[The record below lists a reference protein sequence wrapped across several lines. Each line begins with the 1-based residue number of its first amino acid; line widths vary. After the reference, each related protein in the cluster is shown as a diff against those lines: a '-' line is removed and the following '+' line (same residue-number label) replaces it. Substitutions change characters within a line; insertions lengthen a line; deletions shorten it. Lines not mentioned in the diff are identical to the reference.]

1 MEWFKFRTCWRR
13 PLLKLTDEEAGRVVK
28 ALVTFIDTGEEQEA
42 GFREDILLSEM
53 MDILQADLEQIRLK
67 EIKNETIREKKRAAG
82 RKGADARWGAQQA
95 PTADSRCGVLPS
107 GACGRHDEP
116 SGTMDCHDL
125 PSDAMD
131 CHDLP
136 CKNKKKNKNSEKEKE
151 KDTEKEGE
159 EEKEYGSVPLPAEVT
174 ELPAAEIPLNDGSEF
189 GIYRKDIE
197 EYALLYPA
205 VDIEQELRKM
215 RGWCLANPTRKKTRR
230 GVRSFINTWL
240 SREQDKGGQRNE
252 PPENPFLAYARGEKK
267 IGGLML

>member
-1 MEWFKFRTCWRR
+1 MNNEELNTALYKKMFAEQKAYKDW
-13 PLLKLTDEEAGRVVK
+13 LLVQPAEELLRNAYEYVM
-28 ALVTFIDTGEEQEA
+28 
-42 GFREDILLSEM
+42 REDILLSEM
-53 MDILQADLEQIRLK
+53 MDILQPERNQMILK
-67 EIKNETIREKKRAAG
+67 EEKRERIREKNRIAG
-82 RKGADARWGAQQA
+82 QKGAAARWGKKQ
-95 PTADSRCGVLPS
+95 PPSADNGCDEPPS
-107 GACGRHDEP
+107 GVTERQDA
-116 SGTMDCHDL
+116 
-125 PSDAMD
+125 PSDAMERHPVPSGAME
-131 CHDLP
+131 CHDSP
-136 CKNKKKNKNSEKEKE
+136 CKNKNKNIDKE

-230 GVRSFINTWL
+230 GIRSFINTWL
-240 SREQDKGGQRNE
+240 SREQDRGRQRNE

-267 IGGLML
+267 IEEFLL

>member
-136 CKNKKKNKNSEKEKE
+136 CKNKNKNSEKEKE

-159 EEKEYGSVPLPAEVT
+159 KEKEYGS
-174 ELPAAEIPLNDGSEF
+174 
-189 GIYRKDIE
+189 
-197 EYALLYPA
+197 
-205 VDIEQELRKM
+205 
-215 RGWCLANPTRKKTRR
+215 KKN
-230 GVRSFINTWL
+230 I
-240 SREQDKGGQRNE
+240 
-252 PPENPFLAYARGEKK
+252 KK
-267 IGGLML
+267 